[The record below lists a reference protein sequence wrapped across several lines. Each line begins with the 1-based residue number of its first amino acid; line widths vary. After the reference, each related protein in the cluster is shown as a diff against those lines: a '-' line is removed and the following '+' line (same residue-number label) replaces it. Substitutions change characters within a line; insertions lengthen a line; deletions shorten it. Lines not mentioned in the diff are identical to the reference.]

1 MPSLPN
7 IPAIWQ
13 TVLLLSASNVFMT
26 LGWYTTRNTC
36 RVSQNAIA
44 VGVKPLSKRN
54 WYLLYSEESCFQ
66 QVGN

>member
-26 LGWYTTRNTC
+26 FASCYTGRITC
-36 RVSQNAIA
+36 RI
-44 VGVKPLSKRN
+44 SKCPSFLREKT
-54 WYLLYSEESCFQ
+54 LGKCFIHLP
-66 QVGN
+66 